1 MGSVAQDK
9 NGNMAL
15 GYSVSSET
23 VYPSIRFTGRKRN
36 DPPGQMTIPETSI
49 MEGTGSQLSSF
60 NRWGDY
66 TSSECVFA
74 CNGNETRKG
83 HDTADQKPSYKPFF
97 SFNGVF
103 LPQ

>member
-23 VYPSIRFTGRKRN
+23 VFPSIRFTGRKRN

-66 TSSECVFA
+66 TSSEFVVA
-74 CNGNETRKG
+74 WMEK
-83 HDTADQKPSYKPFF
+83 
-97 SFNGVF
+97 
-103 LPQ
+103 